1 MGTATA
7 LARMLTLEKIPMELA
22 NWIGGLTDSR
32 ILVLLAMNIFLL
44 IVGEVW
50 HLLSG
55 RRLDPKYEAWI
66 HGAGFALLLL
76 LMVVVTFSD
85 IWKLVT

>member
-1 MGTATA
+1 
-7 LARMLTLEKIPMELA
+7 MLY
-22 NWIGGLTDSR
+22 GGR
-32 ILVLLAMNIFLL
+32 IFLL

-50 HLLSG
+50 RLLSG

-66 HGAGFALLLL
+66 HGAGFDLLLL